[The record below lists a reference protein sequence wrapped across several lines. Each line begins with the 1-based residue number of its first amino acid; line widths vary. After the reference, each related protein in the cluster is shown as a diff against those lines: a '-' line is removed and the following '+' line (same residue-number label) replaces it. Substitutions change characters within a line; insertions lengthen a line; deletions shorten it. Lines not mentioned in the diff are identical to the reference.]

1 MATERELLSLR
12 TEELNLG
19 METMRLENSVAIT
32 QHQQK
37 QEAKETEIRRLKEEK
52 EILRMRFEEAQR
64 LREHVETMRRLEME
78 HELKPEVL
86 EMSRIKLKLAKATE
100 NTERLKN
107 ENYRHEREQMER
119 MATIEV
125 QRLKQCEESLRRR
138 REQDEHNT
146 RCLMNL
152 GLAATGVGA
161 ASGAAA
167 AGLAA
172 GVVVGAATMLAP
184 VSGAVAVISGAGYVY
199 KKATSSSRA

>member
-37 QEAKETEIRRLKEEK
+37 QEAKETEILRLKEEK

-86 EMSRIKLKLAKATE
+86 EMLRMKSELAIVTE
-100 NTERLKN
+100 STERLKN
-107 ENYRHEREQMER
+107 ENNRHEREQVER
-119 MATIEV
+119 MSTIDA
-125 QRLKQCEESLRRR
+125 QRLKQCEEL
-138 REQDEHNT
+138 E
-146 RCLMNL
+146 
-152 GLAATGVGA
+152 
-161 ASGAAA
+161 
-167 AGLAA
+167 
-172 GVVVGAATMLAP
+172 
-184 VSGAVAVISGAGYVY
+184 
-199 KKATSSSRA
+199 